1 MDISMEFGELFASLE
16 NDVVKKIIKTVDKK
30 TLAKSLKT
38 ISPKIAKKIFGGMT
52 KDEAD
57 ELKKNVSSLGAVKL
71 EEVETAQREIIR
83 IATQELGK

>member
-16 NDVVKKIIKTVDKK
+16 NEVVKKIIKIVDKK

-38 ISPKIAKKIFGGMT
+38 INPKIAEKIFGGMT
-52 KDEAD
+52 KDGAE
-57 ELKKNVSSLGAVKL
+57 ELKKNVSALGTVRL

-83 IATQELGK
+83 IVTQELSK